1 MMPSAEPSGFSA
13 YLPEVGLYDADF
25 FLDAQSLGAAAAVS
39 WLLPKAAVLE
49 V

>member
-13 YLPEVGLYDADF
+13 YLPEVGLHDAD
-25 FLDAQSLGAAAAVS
+25 LSPDAQSLGAAAAAS
-39 WLLPKAAVLE
+39 CLLSKAAVLE

>member
-13 YLPEVGLYDADF
+13 YLPEVGLHDADF
-25 FLDAQSLGAAAAVS
+25 FLDAQSLGAAAAAS
-39 WLLPKAAVLE
+39 WLLPTAAALE